1 MEESLETWFKR
12 EILPQEAAF
21 LRYLFR
27 VWPKRDE
34 ITDLRQEVYARVFES
49 ARTSRPQMPRA
60 FLFATA
66 RNLMADRVRRARVV
80 SIEAVGDIDELNVL
94 VEDITPEHQAIARQE
109 LKRLAWAFDRLPPK
123 CREVIWLRRVQEM
136 SQKEVAKHLR
146 VRETTIEKHVSRAVR
161 LLAQFMLAGNN
172 RGDGPLRPEIEAEAV
187 VLAVLDEGGH
197 DECVADC
204 DTEERES
211 AQQKEPAASP
221 AQECKGRAEE
231 DDHVG
236 EQRGE

>member
-1 MEESLETWFKR
+1 MEESLEAWFKR

-21 LRYLFR
+21 LRYLLR
-27 VWPKRDE
+27 VWPNRDE

-49 ARTSRPQMPRA
+49 ARASRPRMPRA

-66 RNLMADRVRRARVV
+66 RNLMADLVRRARVV

-123 CREVIWLRRVQEM
+123 CREVIWLRRVQEL
-136 SQKEVAKHLR
+136 SQKEVARHLR

-172 RGDGPLRPEIEAEAV
+172 RGDEPLRPEIEAE
-187 VLAVLDEGGH
+187 
-197 DECVADC
+197 
-204 DTEERES
+204 
-211 AQQKEPAASP
+211 
-221 AQECKGRAEE
+221 
-231 DDHVG
+231 DHAH
-236 EQRGE
+236 ETR

>member
-1 MEESLETWFKR
+1 MDESLETWFKR

-80 SIEAVGDIDELNVL
+80 SIESVGDIDELNVL
-94 VEDITPEHQAIARQE
+94 VEEITPEHHAIARQE

-136 SQKEVAKHLR
+136 SQREVAKHLR

-172 RGDGPLRPEIEAEAV
+172 RGDEPLRPKIEV
-187 VLAVLDEGGH
+187 KDH
-197 DECVADC
+197 I
-204 DTEERES
+204 RETR
-211 AQQKEPAASP
+211 Q
-221 AQECKGRAEE
+221 
-231 DDHVG
+231 
-236 EQRGE
+236 

>member
-1 MEESLETWFKR
+1 MEESLEAWFKR

-34 ITDLRQEVYARVFES
+34 IMDLRQEVYARVFES
-49 ARTSRPQMPRA
+49 ARVSRPQMPRA

-66 RNLMADRVRRARVV
+66 RNLMADLVRRARVV

-136 SQKEVAKHLR
+136 SQKEVAGHLR

-172 RGDGPLRPEIEAEAV
+172 RGDEPLRPEIEAE
-187 VLAVLDEGGH
+187 
-197 DECVADC
+197 
-204 DTEERES
+204 
-211 AQQKEPAASP
+211 
-221 AQECKGRAEE
+221 
-231 DDHVG
+231 DHVH
-236 EQRGE
+236 ETR

>member
-1 MEESLETWFKR
+1 MDESLETWFKR

-34 ITDLRQEVYARVFES
+34 VTDLRQEVYARVFES

-94 VEDITPEHQAIARQE
+94 VEEITPEHHAIARQE
-109 LKRLAWAFDRLPPK
+109 LKRLAWAFDRLPAK
-123 CREVIWLRRVQEM
+123 CREVMWLRRVQEM

-172 RGDGPLRPEIEAEAV
+172 RGDEPLRPGLEAEAH
-187 VLAVLDEGGH
+187 AHE
-197 DECVADC
+197 
-204 DTEERES
+204 TR
-211 AQQKEPAASP
+211 
-221 AQECKGRAEE
+221 
-231 DDHVG
+231 
-236 EQRGE
+236 

>member
-1 MEESLETWFKR
+1 VDESLETWFKR
-12 EILPQEAAF
+12 EIIPQEAAF

-27 VWPKRDE
+27 VWPERDE
-34 ITDLRQEVYARVFES
+34 IMDLRQEVYARVFES

-66 RNLMADRVRRARVV
+66 RNLMTDRVRRARVV

-94 VEDITPEHQAIARQE
+94 VEDVTPEHHAMARQE

-123 CREVIWLRRVQEM
+123 CREVMWLRRVQEM

-161 LLAQFMLAGNN
+161 LLAQFMLAGND
-172 RGDGPLRPEIEAEAV
+172 RGDEPVRPEIEAEAH
-187 VLAVLDEGGH
+187 AHE
-197 DECVADC
+197 
-204 DTEERES
+204 TR
-211 AQQKEPAASP
+211 
-221 AQECKGRAEE
+221 
-231 DDHVG
+231 
-236 EQRGE
+236 

>member
-34 ITDLRQEVYARVFES
+34 ILDLRQEVYARVFES

-94 VEDITPEHQAIARQE
+94 IEDVTPEHHAIARQE
-109 LKRLAWAFDRLPPK
+109 LKRLAWAFDRLPAK
-123 CREVIWLRRVQEM
+123 CREVMWLRRVQEM

-161 LLAQFMLAGNN
+161 LLAQFMLAGDN
-172 RGDGPLRPEIEAEAV
+172 RGDGPLRPEIESEVHA
-187 VLAVLDEGGH
+187 H
-197 DECVADC
+197 
-204 DTEERES
+204 
-211 AQQKEPAASP
+211 EP
-221 AQECKGRAEE
+221 R
-231 DDHVG
+231 
-236 EQRGE
+236 

>member
-1 MEESLETWFKR
+1 MEESLEAWFKR

-27 VWPKRDE
+27 VWPRRDE

-49 ARTSRPQMPRA
+49 ARASRPQMPRA

-66 RNLMADRVRRARVV
+66 RNLMADLVRRARVV
-80 SIEAVGDIDELNVL
+80 SIEAVGDIEELDVL

-136 SQKEVAKHLR
+136 SQKEVARHLR

-172 RGDGPLRPEIEAEAV
+172 RGDEPFRPEIEA
-187 VLAVLDEGGH
+187 
-197 DECVADC
+197 
-204 DTEERES
+204 
-211 AQQKEPAASP
+211 Q
-221 AQECKGRAEE
+221 
-231 DDHVG
+231 DDVH
-236 EQRGE
+236 ETR

>member
-1 MEESLETWFKR
+1 MEESLEAWFKR
-12 EILPQEAAF
+12 EILPLEAAF

-66 RNLMADRVRRARVV
+66 RNLMADLVRRARVV

-94 VEDITPEHQAIARQE
+94 VEDVTPEHQAIARQE

-136 SQKEVAKHLR
+136 SQKEVARHLR

-172 RGDGPLRPEIEAEAV
+172 RGDGPLRPDIESEVHAHE
-187 VLAVLDEGGH
+187 
-197 DECVADC
+197 
-204 DTEERES
+204 TR
-211 AQQKEPAASP
+211 
-221 AQECKGRAEE
+221 
-231 DDHVG
+231 
-236 EQRGE
+236 

>member
-1 MEESLETWFKR
+1 MEESLEAWFKR

-27 VWPKRDE
+27 VWPRRDE

-49 ARTSRPQMPRA
+49 ARASRPQMPRA

-66 RNLMADRVRRARVV
+66 RNLMADLVRRARVV
-80 SIEAVGDIDELNVL
+80 SIEAVGDIEELDVL

-136 SQKEVAKHLR
+136 SQKEVARHLR

-172 RGDGPLRPEIEAEAV
+172 RGDEPLRPEIEA
-187 VLAVLDEGGH
+187 
-197 DECVADC
+197 
-204 DTEERES
+204 
-211 AQQKEPAASP
+211 Q
-221 AQECKGRAEE
+221 
-231 DDHVG
+231 DDVH
-236 EQRGE
+236 ETR

>member
-1 MEESLETWFKR
+1 MDESLDTWFKR

-34 ITDLRQEVYARVFES
+34 VTDLRQEVYARVFES

-94 VEDITPEHQAIARQE
+94 VEEVTPEHHAIARQE

-123 CREVIWLRRVQEM
+123 CREVMWLRRVQEM

-146 VRETTIEKHVSRAVR
+146 VRETTIEKHISRAVR
-161 LLAQFMLAGNN
+161 LLAQLMLAGNN
-172 RGDGPLRPEIEAEAV
+172 RGDEPPRPKIEVEDHA
-187 VLAVLDEGGH
+187 
-197 DECVADC
+197 
-204 DTEERES
+204 RETR
-211 AQQKEPAASP
+211 Q
-221 AQECKGRAEE
+221 
-231 DDHVG
+231 
-236 EQRGE
+236 

>member
-172 RGDGPLRPEIEAEAV
+172 RGDGPLRPEIEAEDQAH
-187 VLAVLDEGGH
+187 E
-197 DECVADC
+197 
-204 DTEERES
+204 TR
-211 AQQKEPAASP
+211 
-221 AQECKGRAEE
+221 
-231 DDHVG
+231 
-236 EQRGE
+236 

>member
-34 ITDLRQEVYARVFES
+34 VTDLRQEVYARVFES

-80 SIEAVGDIDELNVL
+80 SIDAVGDIDALNVL
-94 VEDITPEHQAIARQE
+94 VEEVTPEHHAIARQE

-123 CREVIWLRRVQEM
+123 CREVMWLRRVQEM
-136 SQKEVAKHLR
+136 SQKEVAMHLQ
-146 VRETTIEKHVSRAVR
+146 VQETTVEKHISRAVR
-161 LLAQFMLAGNN
+161 LLAQLMLAGNN
-172 RGDGPLRPEIEAEAV
+172 RGDELLRPQIEV
-187 VLAVLDEGGH
+187 
-197 DECVADC
+197 
-204 DTEERES
+204 
-211 AQQKEPAASP
+211 
-221 AQECKGRAEE
+221 E
-231 DDHVG
+231 DHAN
-236 EQRGE
+236 ETR

>member
-12 EILPQEAAF
+12 EILPQESAF

-34 ITDLRQEVYARVFES
+34 ILDLRQEVYARVFES

-94 VEDITPEHQAIARQE
+94 VEDVTPEHHAIARQE
-109 LKRLAWAFDRLPPK
+109 LKRLAWAFDRLPAK
-123 CREVIWLRRVQEM
+123 CREVMWLRRVQEM

-161 LLAQFMLAGNN
+161 LLAQFMLAGDN
-172 RGDGPLRPEIEAEAV
+172 RGDGPLRPEIEAEAH
-187 VLAVLDEGGH
+187 AH
-197 DECVADC
+197 
-204 DTEERES
+204 
-211 AQQKEPAASP
+211 EP
-221 AQECKGRAEE
+221 R
-231 DDHVG
+231 
-236 EQRGE
+236 

>member
-1 MEESLETWFKR
+1 MEESPETWFKR
-12 EILPQEAAF
+12 EILPQEAAL

-34 ITDLRQEVYARVFES
+34 IVDLRQEVYARVFES
-49 ARTSRPQMPRA
+49 ARASRPQMPRA

-94 VEDITPEHQAIARQE
+94 VEDITPEHHAIARQE
-109 LKRLAWAFDRLPPK
+109 LKRLAWAFDNLPPK
-123 CREVIWLRRVQEM
+123 CREVMWLRRVQEM

-172 RGDGPLRPEIEAEAV
+172 RGDDPLRPEIEAEAH
-187 VLAVLDEGGH
+187 AHE
-197 DECVADC
+197 
-204 DTEERES
+204 TR
-211 AQQKEPAASP
+211 
-221 AQECKGRAEE
+221 
-231 DDHVG
+231 
-236 EQRGE
+236 

>member
-1 MEESLETWFKR
+1 MAESLETWFKR

-49 ARTSRPQMPRA
+49 ARTSRPRMPRA

-66 RNLMADRVRRARVV
+66 RNLIADRVRRARVV

-94 VEDITPEHQAIARQE
+94 VEEVTPEHYAIARQE
-109 LKRLAWAFDRLPPK
+109 LKRLAWAFDRLPPR
-123 CREVIWLRRVQEM
+123 CREVMWLRRVQEM
-136 SQKEVAKHLR
+136 SQREVARHLR

-172 RGDGPLRPEIEAEAV
+172 RGDETLRPEIV
-187 VLAVLDEGGH
+187 V
-197 DECVADC
+197 
-204 DTEERES
+204 ES
-211 AQQKEPAASP
+211 HAHET
-221 AQECKGRAEE
+221 R
-231 DDHVG
+231 
-236 EQRGE
+236 